1 VQKHNETKELIMDI
15 VEFFLHILRLII
27 HIFEVATDLVISK
40 NKKLDVIVGLLLG
53 LCLLYFLKIDSI
65 DDASSYP
72 IAISVT
78 CGIYL
83 SYSITSKII
92 KVFKM

>member
-1 VQKHNETKELIMDI
+1 MDI
-15 VEFFLHILRLII
+15 IEFFLHILRLIL
-27 HIFEVATDLVISK
+27 HIFEVTTDLIVSK
-40 NKKLDVIVGLLLG
+40 NRKLDVIIGVLLG

-65 DDASSYP
+65 SDASSFP
-72 IAISVT
+72 IAITAV

-92 KVFKM
+92 GLFKT